1 MKTMSRIDY
10 LFKKHTESLSLE
22 EWREVRTEEYFWSE
36 GYNAYSNKPTIEPTS
51 RTERLRSILSYKGYD
66 SEQIYKI
73 LSGRQVSGV
82 SITPNAKSL
91 VLTPYT
97 SNRLYNAN
105 LLFSNNKRLVKEM
118 TQDSVSVNIN
128 DKQFKSRIEN
138 GYGICITNNK
148 KDIEANNKA
157 FEFEVPFGFVLD
169 SDQGLDIIITINSAF
184 KVQFV
189 INSNITHDI
198 INEFSVSE
206 GLNHL
211 ITDSLHKA
219 LDRNQSVGSES
230 ILKQAV

>member
-22 EWREVRTEEYFWSE
+22 DWREVRTEEYLWSE
-36 GYNAYSNKPTIEPTS
+36 GYSAYSTTPIYEPTS
-51 RTERLRSILSYKGYD
+51 RTERLRFILAYKGYD

-73 LSGRQVSGV
+73 LQGRHVSEM
-82 SITPNAKSL
+82 SIKPISNTP

-105 LLFSNNKRLVKEM
+105 LLFSNNKRLVQEM
-118 TQDSVSVNIN
+118 AQGSVSVTIN
-128 DKQFKSRIEN
+128 DKRFKSRIEN
-138 GYGICITNNK
+138 EYGICITNNK
-148 KDIEANNKA
+148 KDIESNNKA
-157 FEFEVPFGFVLD
+157 FGFDVPFGFMLD
-169 SDQGLDIIITINSAF
+169 SDQGLDTIITINSAF

-189 INSNITHDI
+189 INSNVTHDI
-198 INEFSVSE
+198 INDFSVSE

-219 LDRNQSVGSES
+219 LDRNQSVSSKS